1 MTTRLLS
8 IKHARPKSHQS
19 GQPTLAL
26 KGGTYRYFV
35 RGRSYKP
42 TPVSNTMKLIDS
54 YVYTQFHVQEEYV
67 VAAPKRKK
75 LQPYDKFLKKFQYK
89 NALDAVL
96 KVVAY

>member
-8 IKHARPKSHQS
+8 IKHARPRSQQS
-19 GQPTLAL
+19 GQPTPTL

-42 TPVSNTMKLIDS
+42 TPVSNVINFNWQL
-54 YVYTQFHVQEEYV
+54 YTQGVHVQEEYV

-96 KVVAY
+96 KV

>member
-1 MTTRLLS
+1 M
-8 IKHARPKSHQS
+8 
-19 GQPTLAL
+19 
-26 KGGTYRYFV
+26 
-35 RGRSYKP
+35 
-42 TPVSNTMKLIDS
+42 
-54 YVYTQFHVQEEYV
+54 

>member
-1 MTTRLLS
+1 MY
-8 IKHARPKSHQS
+8 IHN
-19 GQPTLAL
+19 
-26 KGGTYRYFV
+26 V
-35 RGRSYKP
+35 
-42 TPVSNTMKLIDS
+42 
-54 YVYTQFHVQEEYV
+54 HVQEEYV